1 MAMDVPRGKEVARRK
16 LIRRIVY
23 IVLLVAAIPLITWGL
38 SRLKPAAPSVD
49 RATVWIDAVKRGP
62 MVRDVRGLGT
72 LVVEQ
77 YMWVP
82 AEFESRVEKINFL
95 PGATLHTNDVLMVLS
110 NHDMELTAKDL
121 EWQIKA
127 AQANLENLRVQLQ
140 TQQLAQRATTEQVKS
155 DMEQAELQQDR
166 DSQLTKLGLKSDLD
180 TKLSVAKWQELKGRY
195 ALSKEQLDISD
206 KSIQAQM
213 DAAKVEIEKLQAAYQ
228 LKKEQVE
235 QLTIRSGADGTLTQL
250 GATATPLEVGMRVA
264 PGTILAK
271 IAQPN
276 KLKATLKIPET
287 QVKDVA
293 IGQVASIDTRNGIIP
308 GHVSRIDPAAVNG
321 TVDVDVKL
329 EGALPPGARPDLS
342 VDGTITLERLADV
355 MYVGRP
361 VVGQPGAKITLF
373 RLDADSKEAQRVP
386 VSLGRSSVNN
396 IEVVDGLKVGDQV
409 ILSDMSAQDQYNR
422 IRLN

>member
-16 LIRRIVY
+16 LIRRIIY
-23 IVLLVAAIPLITWGL
+23 IALLVAAIPLITWGL

-49 RATVWIDAVKRGP
+49 RATVWIDTVKRGP

-77 YMWVP
+77 YMWIP
-82 AEFESRVEKINFL
+82 ADSDGRVEKINFL
-95 PGATLHTNDVLMVLS
+95 PGATIHPNEVIMQLS
-110 NHDMELTAKDL
+110 NPDMELAAADL

-127 AQANLENLRVQLQ
+127 AQANLENLRVTLES
-140 TQQLAQRATTEQVKS
+140 QQLAQKATTEQVKS
-155 DMEQAELQQDR
+155 DMEQAQLQADR

-180 TKLSVAKWQELKGRY
+180 TKLSVAKYQELKGRY
-195 ALSKEQLDISD
+195 ALSKQQLDISD

-213 DAAKVEIEKLQAAYQ
+213 DAQKVDIEKLQAAYN
-228 LKKEQVE
+228 LKRAQVN
-235 QLTIRSGADGTLTQL
+235 QLTIRSATDGTLTQL
-250 GATATPLEVGMRVA
+250 GTTAMPLEVGMRVT

-271 IAQPN
+271 IAQPH

-293 IGQVASIDTRNGIIP
+293 IGQSASIDTRNGIIP

-321 TVDVDVKL
+321 TVDVDVSL
-329 EGALPPGARPDLS
+329 EGPLPQGARPDLS

-355 MYVGRP
+355 VYVGRP
-361 VVGQPGAKITLF
+361 VVGQAGAKISLF
-373 RLDADSKEAQRVP
+373 RLDTEDKEAQRVN
-386 VSLGRSSVNN
+386 VTLGRASVNN

-409 ILSDMSAQDQYNR
+409 ILSDMSAQDAYNR